1 MGKEKEMVRVNTRIS
16 ATANEWL
23 DNQSAKTGLSKSAII
38 MLAIENYIQQKEAFV
53 MMSDLGQV
61 MAKLEKLEEA
71 IQRNVQE

>member
-1 MGKEKEMVRVNTRIS
+1 MVRVNTRIS